1 MDLAHPYSEAINW
14 SRTKAVVEV
23 QANSNRWNA
32 WRPQK
37 RRLERIVSSIC
48 ATHRATCEVTFLYGH
63 PTLVNN
69 HEMCELVRS
78 VVMQDLSCQQDIVSF
93 TSLAGEDFSEFA
105 ARVPGAFYL
114 IGVGNPEKETQYP
127 HHHPRFNIDE
137 DALKVGVVLH
147 VRAALRY
154 LNM

>member
-1 MDLAHPYSEAINW
+1 MDLAQPYSEAINW
-14 SRTKAVVEV
+14 SRAKAVVEV

-48 ATHRATCEVTFLYGH
+48 KAHRITCKLSFLYSH

-69 HEMCELVRS
+69 NEMAKLVRS
-78 VVMQDLSCQQDIVSF
+78 VAVEELSCKQDIVSF
-93 TSLAGEDFSEFA
+93 ISLAGEDFSEFA

-114 IGVGNPEKETQYP
+114 IGVGNPEKERQYP

-137 DALKVGVVLH
+137 DALKVGVEMH